1 MLLKI
6 RAKRNT
12 CARSFALDWIGLV
25 SVDTQMIDM
34 CRMSTTYTDQHG
46 AYLVTPDF
54 PFSYAAGRH
63 CSCTLRAA
71 ASATSTS
78 AAAAAARDARQLALE
93 FVHVRLGQHDDD
105 SCHDWIDVQVTQ

>member
-1 MLLKI
+1 
-6 RAKRNT
+6 
-12 CARSFALDWIGLV
+12 
-25 SVDTQMIDM
+25 MIDM

-63 CSCTLRAA
+63 CSCTLRAV
-71 ASATSTS
+71 ASATTS

>member
-1 MLLKI
+1 
-6 RAKRNT
+6 
-12 CARSFALDWIGLV
+12 
-25 SVDTQMIDM
+25 MIDM

-63 CSCTLRAA
+63 CSCTLRAV

-78 AAAAAARDARQLALE
+78 AAAAAAARDARQLALE

-105 SCHDWIDVQVTQ
+105 SCHDWIDVQVTRSSWNSANRPSVCLSRGAAA